1 MKIGDL
7 VKVKTSHW
15 SDPGLIGIIIYDLN
29 NKGRAFKILFSNGK
43 IRPKVAHQLEL
54 ISESR

>member
-15 SDPGLIGIIIYDLN
+15 SDPGLIGIIVYDLN
-29 NKGRAFKILFSNGK
+29 NKGRAFKILLSDGR
-43 IRPKVAHQLEL
+43 IRPKIANQLEL
-54 ISESR
+54 ISESG

>member
-15 SDPGLIGIIIYDLN
+15 SDPGLIGIIVYDLN
-29 NKGRAFKILFSNGK
+29 NKGRAFKILLSDGR
-43 IRPKVAHQLEL
+43 IRPKIANQLEL
-54 ISESR
+54 INESG